1 MAKELKHKRFEF
13 YLILGLT
20 LFVIVGCAIAS
31 IDGGWTFAWMM
42 YDHQEMVTLNNMAVH
57 SLDTV
62 SSVKVYPYHTLTA
75 AEGTAS
81 SSVFT
86 FEKTASA
93 TNSMGRYSILKPEGN
108 GVLLEITLTDYAV
121 GATSL
126 DFEALTDASVYLGE
140 LDATTKQLK
149 QPLALTGNSLSSI
162 VCFYAF
168 ASTDIVDSGTYYS
181 VTMANTKNTA
191 GAKMTFVNNNALVKE
206 VPMCSYTGGATT
218 LWVVL
223 DYDQTLIEAVYSANI
238 GNSVIND
245 ISNMSS
251 DGQSYLDYVSD
262 FSFWVD
268 AIYPNAG
275 SGSTSV

>member
-1 MAKELKHKRFEF
+1 MAKELKQKRFEF

-20 LFVIVGCAIAS
+20 IFAIISCAIAS
-31 IDGGWTFAWMM
+31 IDGGWTFAWMA
-42 YDHQEMVTLNNMAVH
+42 YNHNTNVQLTALAVH

-62 SSVKVYPYHTLTA
+62 ASVKVYPYHALTST
-75 AEGTAS
+75 EGTATS
-81 SSVFT
+81 GVFT
-86 FEKTASA
+86 FEKTAST

-126 DFEALTDASVYLGE
+126 DFAALTDASVYLGE

-181 VTMANTKNTA
+181 VTMTNTKNTT
-191 GAKMTFVNNNALVKE
+191 GTKMTFVSNDTLVKE
-206 VPMCSYTGGATT
+206 VPMCSYIGGTTT

-251 DGQSYLDYVSD
+251 DGQSYLDYVDD

-268 AIYPNAG
+268 AVYPNVS